1 MEPGQKEMK
10 IWHVPITLKKIQEKK
25 SNVGTLLTKL
35 RNERRATK
43 QSKCEKTE
51 GEEMKKRNAIVK
63 NREGEIKSAGTVTSG
78 AIEGKAGRMAG
89 KRRGNMN
96 LQKGKEDEQ
105 EPYQRSSQRKCTA
118 NNREKTGKSE

>member
-1 MEPGQKEMK
+1 MASAYHP
-10 IWHVPITLKKIQEKK
+10 KKIQEKK

-35 RNERRATK
+35 RNKRRATK

-63 NREGEIKSAGTVTSG
+63 NREGKIKSAGTVTSG

-89 KRRGNMN
+89 KRRGNLCRN
-96 LQKGKEDEQ
+96 
-105 EPYQRSSQRKCTA
+105 QRRDGNRWNVGLHSEITTA
-118 NNREKTGKSE
+118 SC

>member
-1 MEPGQKEMK
+1 MACAYHP
-10 IWHVPITLKKIQEKK
+10 KKIQEKK

-63 NREGEIKSAGTVTSG
+63 NREGKIKSAGARDQRSNRRKSRANG
-78 AIEGKAGRMAG
+78 REKARKSESTKG
-89 KRRGNMN
+89 KRR
-96 LQKGKEDEQ
+96 
-105 EPYQRSSQRKCTA
+105 
-118 NNREKTGKSE
+118 